1 MDDEDFVCSAS
12 DEDYE
17 LEYSEDSASEPDV
30 DLENQYYNSKSMK
43 EENPSVALSCFQKV
57 LELQGDTKGEWGF
70 KALKQM
76 VKINFKLRNYTETM
90 NKYKELLTYI
100 KHVTKNHGEKSINS
114 ILDYTSSSKNVEL
127 LQNFYET
134 TLDALKHSKN
144 DRLWFKT
151 NLKLGKV
158 YLERGEFGKLANI
171 IKQLHQSCQTQD
183 GEEDLHKGTQLLEVY
198 ALEIQMHTEQ
208 KNNKLLKD
216 LYERSLRV
224 RSAIPHPLIMSIIR
238 ECGGKM
244 HLRAGEYDKAY
255 TDFFEAFK
263 NYDESGNPRRTACLK
278 YLILTSMLMKSAIN
292 PFDSQEVKPYKND
305 PEIQA
310 MTNLITP
317 YQNNNMKQFEKIF
330 QENKN
335 LLMADPF
342 IGEHISELLKNV
354 RVQVL
359 LILIKSYRKI
369 KLPFISQELNIT
381 DDDSENLIVSC
392 ILDGLIQG
400 RIDQI
405 NQLLIITPEQ
415 NGKDKQYEAIANLAF
430 QIDKINKTIASE

>member
-1 MDDEDFVCSAS
+1 MDDEDFLCS

-17 LEYSEDSASEPDV
+17 LEYSEDSTSEPDV
-30 DLENQYYNSKSMK
+30 DLENQYYNSKTMK
-43 EENPSVALSCFQKV
+43 EENPAVALASFQKV
-57 LELQGDTKGEWGF
+57 LELQGDVKGEWGF

-76 VKINFKLRNYTETM
+76 VKINFKLKNYAETM

-114 ILDYTSSSKNVEL
+114 ILDYTSSSKNMEL

-134 TLDALKHSKN
+134 TLDALKHSQN

-151 NLKLGKV
+151 NVKLGKV
-158 YLERGEFGKLANI
+158 YFERGEFGKLATI

-224 RSAIPHPLIMSIIR
+224 RSAIPHPLIMSVIR

-244 HLRAGEYDKAY
+244 HLRAGEYEKAY

-335 LLMADPF
+335 LLMSDPF
-342 IGEHISELLKNV
+342 IGEHISQLLKNV
-354 RVQVL
+354 RIQVL
-359 LILIKSYRKI
+359 LLLIKSYRKI
-369 KLPFISQELNIT
+369 RLTFISEELNIT
-381 DDDSENLIVSC
+381 DEDSENLIVSC

-405 NQLLIITPEQ
+405 NQLLVITPEHSF
-415 NGKDKQYEAIANLAF
+415 KEKQYEAIATLAT
-430 QIDKINKTIASE
+430 QIDKISKIITD

>member
-1 MDDEDFVCSAS
+1 MDDVDFACS

-17 LEYSEDSASEPDV
+17 LEYSEDSTSEPDV

-43 EENPSVALSCFQKV
+43 EENPAIALSSFQKV
-57 LELQGDTKGEWGF
+57 IELQGDNKGEWGF

-76 VKINFKLRNYTETM
+76 VKINFKLKNYTETM

-114 ILDYTSSSKNVEL
+114 ILDYTSSSRNVEL

-151 NLKLGKV
+151 NVKLGKV
-158 YLERGEFGKLANI
+158 YLERGEFGKLTNI

-335 LLMADPF
+335 LLMSDPF

-354 RVQVL
+354 RIQVL

-369 KLPFISQELNIT
+369 KLSFISQELNIT
-381 DDDSENLIVSC
+381 DEDSENLIVSC

-405 NQLLIITPEQ
+405 NQLLIITSEQ
-415 NGKDKQYEAIANLAF
+415 SSKDKQYEAIANLAF
-430 QIDKINKTIASE
+430 QIDKINKTITTE